1 MLLHFDSQWKPP
13 WAYHCLK
20 RILLKQQ
27 ARDTTLGFNND
38 FMNRKLLSHEIDRL
52 WGGRF
57 VERFGRSGIMGNL
70 EAWRLS
76 LSHYLRKAHMS
87 TLPRYSKVSITLCSL
102 WFKQHCF
109 HTGYTAHNKPLKV
122 SNKCE
127 IACDVFSPSLFTLC
141 ALIMRSHDRSIS
153 PLFISCRNWLS
164 LIGAT
169 RNISK
174 QETGCSPNSI
184 HKATSKSVS
193 PNGHLAAFC
202 FSTHTYI
209 FQML

>member
-1 MLLHFDSQWKPP
+1 MRWTWS
-13 WAYHCLK
+13 
-20 RILLKQQ
+20 
-27 ARDTTLGFNND
+27 
-38 FMNRKLLSHEIDRL
+38 
-52 WGGRF
+52 GRGV

-87 TLPRYSKVSITLCSL
+87 ALPRYSKVSITLCSL

-122 SNKCE
+122 PNKCE

-184 HKATSKSVS
+184 HKATSKSVW

-202 FSTHTYI
+202 FSTYRNI
-209 FQML
+209 FTML